1 MECSTGPVAC
11 GGRNTRPADVCR
23 QKPAHAN
30 RLQTRYRRGM
40 DTQTRPIRFLH
51 RGQVVEATGLP
62 PTTTVLGWLREH
74 AGCAGTKEGCN
85 EGDCGACTVGVA
97 ELQSDGGLSLRNLNA
112 CLMFLPTLDGKALF
126 TVEDLQG
133 LCGGALHPVQQAL
146 VMHHGSQCGFCTPG
160 FVMTMWTEWERAH
173 VQGVAPSRQA
183 WADALAGNLC
193 RCTGYRPILDAAQA
207 STAGC
212 MAAGGPKGPLDRE
225 TLREQL
231 QQLRESPALHY
242 QAHDTAFGAA
252 RRFSAPRSSDE
263 LAACLAQDPQARVLG
278 GATDIGLWT
287 NKAHR
292 DVGHLVFTGAA
303 ADLSAVHEQDGW
315 LRIGGAASL
324 EQAWSQLA
332 SHWPVLGDL
341 WRRFA
346 SPPVRHAGTLA
357 GNVAN
362 GSPIGDGPPVLM
374 ALQARLVLR
383 QGAQRRTVPLDAFYL
398 GYQRSALQPGEFI
411 EWIELPL
418 PRPHHVVRA
427 WKISKRYDSDISALC
442 GGFGL
447 SFDESDAGTLRAVV
461 LAFGGMAA
469 TVQRAHTAEQALLR
483 HGWNEAGMQAA
494 QAALAQDF
502 KPLSDLRATADY
514 RLEAARGL
522 MQRLWWSVGPNGAAP
537 ADPGQPVPSLEV
549 WR

>member
-1 MECSTGPVAC
+1 MEP
-11 GGRNTRPADVCR
+11 
-23 QKPAHAN
+23 
-30 RLQTRYRRGM
+30 QTRS
-40 DTQTRPIRFLH
+40 IRFLH
-51 RGQVVEATGLP
+51 RGQVVEASGLP

-74 AGCAGTKEGCN
+74 AGCPATKEGCN

-97 ELQSDGGLSLRNLNA
+97 ELQADGSLSLRNLNA
-112 CLMFLPTLDGKALF
+112 CLLYLPTLDGKALF

-133 LCGGALHPVQQAL
+133 LCGGEMHPVQEAL
-146 VMHHGSQCGFCTPG
+146 VAHHGSQCGFCTPG

-173 VQGVAPSRQA
+173 AQGVVPSRQD
-183 WADALAGNLC
+183 WADAFAGNLC

-207 STAGC
+207 SV
-212 MAAGGPKGPLDRE
+212 AAGRSADPTAHCSRGRLDRE
-225 TLREQL
+225 PLL
-231 QQLRESPALHY
+231 QQLAKLRESPALHCE
-242 QAHDTAFGAA
+242 AHDTAFGET

-263 LAACLAQDPQARVLG
+263 LAACLVQHPQARVLG

-292 DVGHLVFTGAA
+292 DVGHLVYTGAA
-303 ADLSAVHEQDGW
+303 ADLTGVHEQDGW

-324 EQAWSQLA
+324 ERAWGCLA
-332 SHWPVLGDL
+332 AHWPVLGDL

-383 QGAQRRTVPLDAFYL
+383 QGLLRRTLPLDAFYS
-398 GYQRSALQPGEFI
+398 GYQRNELQPGEFI

-418 PRPHHVVRA
+418 PAPNQVVRA
-427 WKISKRYDSDISALC
+427 WKISKRYDSDISAVC

-447 SFDESDAGTLRAVV
+447 SFGGSDASALDAAV

-469 TVQRAHTAEQALLR
+469 TVQRAHAAEQALLQ

-494 QAALAQDF
+494 QASLAQDF
-502 KPLSDLRATADY
+502 KPLSDLRASAEY

-522 MQRLWWSVGPNGAAP
+522 LQRLWWSVGPSGAASPSP
-537 ADPGQPVPSLEV
+537 AHQAPVLEV